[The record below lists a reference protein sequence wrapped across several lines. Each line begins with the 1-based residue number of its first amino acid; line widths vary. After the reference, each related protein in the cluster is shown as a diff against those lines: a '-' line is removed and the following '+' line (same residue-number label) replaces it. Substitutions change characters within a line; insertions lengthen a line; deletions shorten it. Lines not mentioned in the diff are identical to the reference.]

1 MEVDGRPWTV
11 RVLGRSEGGRRVG
24 PAPLMLLG
32 FWQRGVAEAHGD
44 PDRELLTVDRG
55 LATLTSVELLEVLDR
70 ARARVDPDEPRPFF
84 VDPGEK
90 RRR

>member
-11 RVLGRSEGGRRVG
+11 RVLGRSEGGRHVG

-32 FWQRGVAEAHGD
+32 FWQGGVAEAHGD
-44 PDRELLTVDRG
+44 PDRELLTVGRG
-55 LATLTSVELLEVLDR
+55 LAELSPVELREALDR
-70 ARARVDPDEPRPFF
+70 ARARVAPGGPRPFF

-90 RRR
+90 RRP